1 MFALMQRADQN
12 QNLADRLRTVF
23 ARRGLRARRAAVAG
37 FTMIEIMIVVLIIG
51 ILLSIA
57 APNFAKAREQTRKKS
72 CVGNLRQIQ
81 YAKDAYLMDN
91 NLATTVTPA
100 DTDQSDAAVSG
111 RRNVFYWEWQP
122 GTHLLVQCGR
132 RHARYHR
139 QLEEWRMSARHN
151 QYRPFRP

>member
-100 DTDQSDAAVSG
+100 DTDLYGPTKYIKVTPLC
-111 RRNVFYWEWQP
+111 P
-122 GTHLLVQCGR
+122 GGGTYSIGNGNQEPTCSYNAGGVTHVITD
-132 RHARYHR
+132 
-139 QLEEWRMSARHN
+139 N
-151 QYRPFRP
+151 